1 MNSSLISARVPVA
14 KREAAQGMLTAI
26 GATTSDLVNSA
37 FDYLLATKHLPQA
50 ESPEGRSAAAF
61 TQFVEESTFDIP
73 WEDAGTCD
81 DYREL
86 IREGKRA
93 RYESLA

>member
-50 ESPEGRSAAAF
+50 E
-61 TQFVEESTFDIP
+61 ESTFDIP
-73 WEDAGTCD
+73 WEDAGACG

-86 IREGKRA
+86 ICEGKRL

>member
-50 ESPEGRSAAAF
+50 EDPERCSATAF
-61 TQFVEESTFDIP
+61 AQFVEESTFDIP
-73 WEDAGTCD
+73 WEDAGACG

-86 IREGKRA
+86 ICEGKRL